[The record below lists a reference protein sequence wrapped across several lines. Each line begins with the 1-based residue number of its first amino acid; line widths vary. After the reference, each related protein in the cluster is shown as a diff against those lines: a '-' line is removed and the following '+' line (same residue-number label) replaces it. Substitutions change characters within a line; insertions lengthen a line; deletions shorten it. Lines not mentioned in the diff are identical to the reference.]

1 MLNCSLLH
9 FRWKSFGKHYYFTE
23 QMEEK
28 LKYTY
33 SSQSFI
39 ESEMTEAEITAGYIT
54 NTGTLSQHYSK

>member
-1 MLNCSLLH
+1 
-9 FRWKSFGKHYYFTE
+9 
-23 QMEEK
+23 MEEK

-54 NTGTLSQHYSK
+54 NTGTLFVYAPYVYWGMVVYQNVTQ

>member
-1 MLNCSLLH
+1 MLH
-9 FRWKSFGKHYYFTE
+9 FRWKSFGKHYYCTE

-28 LKYTY
+28 LKYSY

-54 NTGTLSQHYSK
+54 NTGTFNFHY